1 MFLIFDTE
9 TTGLPKNYNAPL
21 TDFDNWPRLIQLA
34 WQLHGSKGE
43 LIEAKS
49 FIVKPDGFVIPRGA
63 EKIHGIST
71 ERAEKEG
78 LDLSEVLAIFNHTIE
93 QTKIV
98 SGHNIEFD
106 MNILGA
112 EFLRMKMQTGLFE
125 KKVIDTKDVS
135 TDYCALPGAKG
146 GKYKWPTLG
155 ELHFILFNEDF
166 DAAHNASADV
176 QATARSFF
184 ELIRK
189 GIIKA
194 ATLGLDQEFVDEFKA
209 KHPTTIQPIGLE
221 VESFH
226 EEKALEI
233 KSELAELDEV
243 STNAELKENF
253 THLHVHTQYS
263 VLDGLSN
270 INKLFEKAKKNGM
283 SAVAITDHGNMFGVK
298 NFYNAARRSGIKP
311 IIGCEVYV
319 AQRGLE
325 RKESAIDGGGWHL
338 VLLAKN
344 ETGYKNLMKLV
355 SISWID
361 GFYYKPR
368 VDKEL
373 IKKYSEGLIALTACL
388 EGEVP
393 DKLIHE
399 GEEKAEQALLEY
411 KSIFG
416 DDLYLEL
423 IKHPTGDPEMD
434 KKVFDDQVFV
444 NNVLINFSQKHNIK
458 VVATNDVH
466 FIEKEDAAAHDRLIC
481 IGTGKDVDDPRR
493 TRYTQ
498 QEWFKTRQE
507 MAELF
512 ANIPQAIANTQEV
525 VEKISIFE
533 LDHKP
538 IMPEFDLP
546 SGYKDA
552 MDYLKHVSYE
562 GAKYRYGT
570 ISEELS
576 KRIDFELATISKMGF
591 PDYFLIVW
599 DFLKEAR
606 KMGVSVGPG
615 RGSAAG
621 SVVAYV
627 LQITDIE
634 PLKYNLLFE
643 RFLNPERISMPDID
657 IDFDDEG
664 RDKVLEYVSNKYGKM
679 RVAHLIT
686 FGTMA
691 AKMAIRDVAR
701 VQKLPLSEADR
712 LAKMVPEKPGTTL
725 TAALKEVPEFSNEL
739 TDGKPAVQEV
749 IKNALTLE
757 GSIRNTGTHACG
769 VIIGRED
776 LYNYVPLSFVK
787 DSVLGIATQYDGKN
801 IESIG
806 LLKMDFLGLKT
817 LSIVKDT
824 IANIKHSKG
833 IDLNI
838 ETIPFDD
845 QKTYDLFSRGDTT
858 ALFQFESD
866 GMQKH
871 LQALKPTRFEDL
883 IAMNALYR
891 PGPMKY
897 IPNFIDRKHG
907 REEIVYDL
915 PIMEEI
921 LEETYGITVYQEQV
935 MLLSRKMAGLT
946 GGQSDSLRKAMGK
959 KNFAEMEKLHLIFSE
974 GCKKNGLPEDKVK
987 KVWNDWIEFTKYAFN
1002 KSHATCYSYLAY
1014 QTAYLK
1020 AHYPAEFMAANLS
1033 HNLNDIKKITQLISE
1048 SSRMGIEVTR
1058 PDVNESSLNF
1068 TVNKQGVIRF
1078 GMAAIKGV
1086 GEAAVEQ
1093 IIEEREKNGLYK
1105 NVFDFAKRVNLR
1117 SVNKRSFQALAMA
1130 GAFDGFESTH
1140 RAQYFYKE
1148 NDADPEFLEF
1158 ILKHGASHQERQNSQ
1173 QASLFGDMPDS
1184 FELIDPIMP
1193 ECEPWSMAV
1202 QLHNEKEV
1210 TGFYISGHP
1219 LDKFKKTIDRFCTHE
1234 AATLKNESAS
1244 LVGQTVSIAGMI
1256 IESNQRTSKNGSYYG
1271 QFVVEDFSGS
1281 ISLMLFSEE
1290 YLKRKHLL
1298 SVGNNV
1304 FIQIKVEERYNQPGV
1319 MNLQIAEMMLLEETM
1334 NKLTKKIN
1342 LFVNAEKTNDQDV
1355 SNLVQIINGNEGECA
1370 LVLSIKNPENGKI
1383 LSLKSDKRVN
1393 PSAFIKAIEPI
1404 VDVNILIN

>member
-21 TDFDNWPRLIQLA
+21 TDFDNWPRVIQIA
-34 WQLHGSKGE
+34 WQLHGADGE
-43 LIEAKS
+43 LIEAKN
-49 FIVKPDGFVIPRGA
+49 FIVKPAGFIIPRGA
-63 EKIHGIST
+63 EKIHGITT
-71 ERAEKEG
+71 ERAEREG
-78 LDLSEVLAIFNHTIE
+78 LGLIEVLDEFNKAVGQADI
-93 QTKIV
+93 I

-106 MNILGA
+106 LNIMGA
-112 EFLRMKMQTGLFE
+112 EFLRME
-125 KKVIDTKDVS
+125 KETSLLKHKIIDTKDVS
-135 TDYCALPGAKG
+135 TDFCALPGGKG
-146 GKYKWPTLG
+146 GKFKWPTLG
-155 ELHFILFNEDF
+155 ELHFKLFGEDF
-166 DAAHNASADV
+166 SAAHNAMADV

-184 ELIRK
+184 ELIRIGVIDAK
-189 GIIKA
+189 
-194 ATLGLDQEFVDEFKA
+194 TLGLDQEFVDDFIA
-209 KHPTTIQPIGLE
+209 AHPTTIQGIGLD

-226 EEKALEI
+226 EEIEEDEAQQPEIISDEIFSEKA
-233 KSELAELDEV
+233 S
-243 STNAELKENF
+243 F

-263 VLDGLSN
+263 VLDGLSD
-270 INKLFEKAKKNGM
+270 ITKLFAKAKKDGM
-283 SAVAITDHGNMFGVK
+283 KALAITDHGNMFGVK
-298 NFYNAARRSGIKP
+298 TFFNAAKKSGLKP

-325 RKESAIDGGGWHL
+325 RKDSAIDGGGWHL

-355 SISWID
+355 SYSWID

-368 VDKEL
+368 VDKDL
-373 IKKYSEGLIALTACL
+373 LKKYSEGLIALTACL
-388 EGEVP
+388 EGELP
-393 DKLIHE
+393 DKIIHE
-399 GEEKAEQALLEY
+399 GEEKAEEALLEY
-411 KSIFG
+411 KEIFG
-416 DDLYLEL
+416 EDLYLEL
-423 IKHPTGDPEMD
+423 VKHPTGDPEMD
-434 KKVFDDQVFV
+434 KKVFDDEVYV
-444 NNVLINFSQKHNIK
+444 NTVLLKFAQKHNLK
-458 VVATNDVH
+458 VVASNDVH
-466 FIEKEDAAAHDRLIC
+466 FIEKDDAAAHDRLIC
-481 IGTGKDVDDPRR
+481 IGTGKDVDDPKRL
-493 TRYTQ
+493 RYTQ
-498 QEWFKTRQE
+498 QEWFKTQQE
-507 MAELF
+507 MMDLF
-512 ANIPQAIANTQEV
+512 ADIPQAITNTQEV
-525 VEKISIFE
+525 VDKISDYP
-533 LDHKP
+533 LDHDA
-538 IMPEFDLP
+538 IMPEFEIP
-546 SGYKDA
+546 VEFEDA
-552 MDYLKHVSYE
+552 MAYLKHISYE
-562 GAKYRYGT
+562 GAKSRYGEIT
-570 ISEELS
+570 EDLTE
-576 KRIDFELATISKMGF
+576 RIEFELATIKKMGF

-621 SVVAYV
+621 SVVAYA
-627 LQITDIE
+627 LQITDID

-643 RFLNPERISMPDID
+643 RFLNPDRVSMPDID

-691 AKMAIRDVAR
+691 AKMALRDVAR

-712 LAKMVPEKPGTTL
+712 LAKMVPERPGVSL
-725 TAALKEVPEFSNEL
+725 TETLKEVPEFSNEL
-739 TDGKPAVQEV
+739 TDGRKEVQEV

-769 VIIGRED
+769 VIIGRDD
-776 LYNYVPLSFVK
+776 LYNYVPLSIAK
-787 DSVLGIATQYDGKN
+787 DSMLGIATQYDGKN

-817 LSIVKDT
+817 LSILKDT
-824 IANIKHSKG
+824 IINIKRSKG
-833 IDLNI
+833 IDLDI
-838 ETIPFDD
+838 EKIPFDD
-845 QKTYDLFSRGDTT
+845 QETYELFSRGDTT

-907 REEIVYDL
+907 KEEIVYDL

-935 MLLSRKMAGLT
+935 MLLARKMGGLT

-959 KNFAEMEKLHLIFSE
+959 KLLAEMDKLRVIFMD
-974 GCKKNGLPEDKVK
+974 GCKQNGLPEDKVK

-1020 AHYPAEFMAANLS
+1020 AHFPAEFMAANLS

-1093 IIEEREKNGLYK
+1093 IIEEREKNGPYK
-1105 NVFDFAKRVNLR
+1105 NIFDFAKRVNLR

-1130 GAFDGFESTH
+1130 GAFDGFEGTH

-1148 NDADPEFLEF
+1148 NDGDAEFLEY
-1158 ILKHGASHQERQNSQ
+1158 IIKHGANYQERQNSQ
-1173 QASLFGDMPDS
+1173 QASLFGDMADS
-1184 FELIDPIMP
+1184 FELVDPKMP
-1193 ECEPWSMAV
+1193 DCEPWTMAT

-1219 LDKFKKTIDRFCTHE
+1219 LDKFKKTIERFCTME
-1234 AATLKNESAS
+1234 AANLKNESAN
-1244 LVGQTVSIAGMI
+1244 LVGETVSIAGMVV
-1256 IESNQRTSKNGSYYG
+1256 EANQKTSKNGSNYG
-1271 QFVVEDFSGS
+1271 QFVVEDYSGNV
-1281 ISLMLFSEE
+1281 SLMLFSEP
-1290 YLKRKHLL
+1290 YLKWKHML
-1298 SVGNNV
+1298 VPGNNV
-1304 FIQIKVEERYNQPGV
+1304 FIQIKIEERYNQPGV
-1319 MNLQIAEMMLLEETM
+1319 INLNVSDIMLLNETM
-1334 NKLTKKIN
+1334 NRLTKKIN
-1342 LFVNAEKTNDQDV
+1342 LFVNADKTNDEQVAALV
-1355 SNLVQIINGNEGECA
+1355 SKVNENKGECP
-1370 LVLSIKNPENGKI
+1370 LIMSIKDPENGKY
-1383 LSLKSDKRVN
+1383 LSLKSSKNVD
-1393 PSAFIKAIEPI
+1393 PSAFLKAIESLPG
-1404 VDVNILIN
+1404 VSYLIN